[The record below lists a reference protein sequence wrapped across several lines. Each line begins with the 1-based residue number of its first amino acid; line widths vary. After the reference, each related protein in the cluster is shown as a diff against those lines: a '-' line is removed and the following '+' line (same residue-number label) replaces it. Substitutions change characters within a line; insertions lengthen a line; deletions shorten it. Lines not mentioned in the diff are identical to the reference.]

1 MRVLVC
7 LVASG
12 LVLSGCATRSTAP
25 SSKSE
30 SKIEEA
36 LTAPLVDLNLL
47 QTKIPEILIQATK
60 DPYHQPE
67 KISCNGIIKEVTA
80 LNDALGPD
88 MDASRSS
95 TEPGLLE
102 QGGNLV
108 GNSAIDALR
117 GTTQDLIPFRS
128 WVRRLTGAES
138 HSKEVASAIAAGIV
152 RRAYL
157 KGIGESLGCHAPA
170 APLQHEDADK

>member
-1 MRVLVC
+1 
-7 LVASG
+7 
-12 LVLSGCATRSTAP
+12 
-25 SSKSE
+25 
-30 SKIEEA
+30 
-36 LTAPLVDLNLL
+36 
-47 QTKIPEILIQATK
+47 
-60 DPYHQPE
+60 
-67 KISCNGIIKEVTA
+67 